1 MRRTERSLGAALTQR
16 GGGHWQRQGGS
27 GNRRGGGQRKLTAFH
42 DKDSPV
48 TGLGDVSHAPA
59 KSSAPR
65 SLAHQR
71 CTRTSA
77 DSSPAPSSFSL
88 SCSASSR
95 LVNGPTRT
103 RNTARPF

>member
-71 CTRTSA
+71 CSLTRASQ
-77 DSSPAPSSFSL
+77 PSMASL
-88 SCSASSR
+88 ARCASASAWVR
-95 LVNGPTRT
+95 KAPAWTK
-103 RNTARPF
+103 